1 MCFGSVRMERFAQV
15 REAEGWC
22 SKESILSI
30 RNCGWEEGGGADAA
44 WYRGIRSEYL
54 GRKSAMG

>member
-1 MCFGSVRMERFAQV
+1 MERFAQV